1 MQILVNIIRGKS
13 YIFDVEASYTIE
25 MIKNLIEANTNI
37 PITQQRLFH
46 EILELKKNYYSLED
60 YKCSK
65 AFNFNVLLKPK
76 EQIVFINWI
85 NGKGFIVE
93 VELTDTI
100 KQLKMKIQKL
110 ENIPYS
116 QQKLFFNFDLLK
128 DDNLT
133 LNNYKI
139 KNESIVILDTDLNI
153 VFIIVQ
159 TLTGR
164 KLDFY
169 VELSITVENLKSL
182 INDREGI
189 PFDQQRLIFQGKQLE
204 DNRKLGDYG
213 ITYGS
218 TLNLVLRIRGG
229 GGENP
234 YLLSKEI
241 NIKFIKLTEEKSKNQ
256 ISFINNEL
264 TGLLRLCL
272 LKEISIILDLN
283 QIRKLPILISYIME
297 LLKKNFTM
305 IGYYTVETIKEV
317 LGKMNGCNIINI
329 SKFIND
335 SINQNE
341 LQMLKQLL
349 NKEDL
354 EYIIDIEKR
363 LLKYEKYMSLFVKDF
378 EERKKQSIF
387 EFAII
392 SFVVMEREDF
402 EIFEK
407 ERKNCPNRIDRILYH
422 GTSIEPIS
430 CILTGYFKKS
440 VNKCYQHGKGVY
452 FTDMLDYCWFYGGEK
467 DNRSNGNKIPK
478 LNEVF
483 TCIASSIYYD
493 QKGFRR
499 VKDYKYT
506 PKKNEINFA
515 YARADFSTIE
525 DNLDKNKFYGTE
537 YVIWDLEQI
546 CPFIGMKL
554 KRQEYCVIWRDNN
567 FSAKPV
573 YNNKFDEIFKKFLK
587 ERMKYIQQFAAHNI
601 YTCETTN
608 EALEIV
614 KRKKYNKIILIS
626 NVGSD
631 LGGKE
636 FIEQARKIIGNDV
649 ITLFLAYNIKH
660 LDWIKNYKNALFS
673 NEPNFY
679 EKYLACFSDEYD
691 DASKKDNLI
700 ELKEDMEN
708 HYKVNFNFNGQFLYY
723 PNFKGEGKFS
733 DLTFN

>member
-1 MQILVNIIRGKS
+1 M
-13 YIFDVEASYTIE
+13 
-25 MIKNLIEANTNI
+25 
-37 PITQQRLFH
+37 
-46 EILELKKNYYSLED
+46 
-60 YKCSK
+60 
-65 AFNFNVLLKPK
+65 
-76 EQIVFINWI
+76 
-85 NGKGFIVE
+85 
-93 VELTDTI
+93 
-100 KQLKMKIQKL
+100 
-110 ENIPYS
+110 
-116 QQKLFFNFDLLK
+116 
-128 DDNLT
+128 
-133 LNNYKI
+133 
-139 KNESIVILDTDLNI
+139 
-153 VFIIVQ
+153 
-159 TLTGR
+159 
-164 KLDFY
+164 
-169 VELSITVENLKSL
+169 
-182 INDREGI
+182 
-189 PFDQQRLIFQGKQLE
+189 
-204 DNRKLGDYG
+204 
-213 ITYGS
+213 
-218 TLNLVLRIRGG
+218 
-229 GGENP
+229 
-234 YLLSKEI
+234 
-241 NIKFIKLTEEKSKNQ
+241 
-256 ISFINNEL
+256 SF
-264 TGLLRLCL
+264 
-272 LKEISIILDLN
+272 
-283 QIRKLPILISYIME
+283 
-297 LLKKNFTM
+297 
-305 IGYYTVETIKEV
+305 
-317 LGKMNGCNIINI
+317 
-329 SKFIND
+329 
-335 SINQNE
+335 
-341 LQMLKQLL
+341 
-349 NKEDL
+349 
-354 EYIIDIEKR
+354 
-363 LLKYEKYMSLFVKDF
+363 FVKDF

-392 SFVVMEREDF
+392 SLVVMEREDF

-407 ERKNCPNRIDRILYH
+407 ERKNCPNRIDKILYH

-467 DNRSNGNKIPK
+467 DNRNNGNKIPK

-515 YARADFSTIE
+515 YAREDFSTIE
-525 DNLDKNKFYGTE
+525 DNPDINRFYGTE

-587 ERMKYIQQFAAHNI
+587 ERMKYIQQFAEHNI

-636 FIEQARKIIGNDV
+636 FIDQARKIIGNDV
-649 ITLFLAYNIKH
+649 ITLFLAYNIEH
-660 LDWIKNYKNALFS
+660 LNWIKNYKNSLFS

-679 EKYLACFSDEYD
+679 EKYLACFSDVYD
-691 DASKKDNLI
+691 DAYKKDKLI
-700 ELKEDMEN
+700 ELKEDMEK

-723 PNFKGEGKFS
+723 PNFKGEGRFS

>member
-1 MQILVNIIRGKS
+1 MFKGSLLQNYRKLEDYGIKFG
-13 YIFDVEASYTIE
+13 YTIE
-25 MIKNLIEANTNI
+25 
-37 PITQQRLFH
+37 
-46 EILELKKNYYSLED
+46 
-60 YKCSK
+60 
-65 AFNFNVLLKPK
+65 
-76 EQIVFINWI
+76 
-85 NGKGFIVE
+85 
-93 VELTDTI
+93 
-100 KQLKMKIQKL
+100 
-110 ENIPYS
+110 
-116 QQKLFFNFDLLK
+116 
-128 DDNLT
+128 
-133 LNNYKI
+133 
-139 KNESIVILDTDLNI
+139 
-153 VFIIVQ
+153 
-159 TLTGR
+159 
-164 KLDFY
+164 
-169 VELSITVENLKSL
+169 LKS
-182 INDREGI
+182 NC
-189 PFDQQRLIFQGKQLE
+189 
-204 DNRKLGDYG
+204 
-213 ITYGS
+213 S
-218 TLNLVLRIRGG
+218 GG
-229 GGENP
+229 GGNYP
-234 YLLSKEI
+234 LLKEI
-241 NIKFIKLTEEKSKNQ
+241 NIKFIKSKEEKSKNK

-272 LKEISIILDLN
+272 LKEISIKLDLN
-283 QIRKLPILISYIME
+283 KIKKLPPFTSYIIE
-297 LLKKNFTM
+297 LLKNNSTM
-305 IGYYTVETIKEV
+305 IEYNTVEIIKEV
-317 LGKMNGCNIINI
+317 LLKMEGCNIINI

-341 LQMLKQLL
+341 LKILKQLL
-349 NKEDL
+349 NKKDL

-363 LLKYEKYMSLFVKDF
+363 LLKYEKYMSFFVKDF

-392 SFVVMEREDF
+392 SLVVMEREDF

-515 YARADFSTIE
+515 YAREDFSTIE
-525 DNLDKNKFYGTE
+525 DNPDINRFYGTE

-587 ERMKYIQQFAAHNI
+587 ERMKYIQQFAEHNI

-636 FIEQARKIIGNDV
+636 FIDQARKIIGNDV
-649 ITLFLAYNIKH
+649 ITLFLAYNIEH
-660 LDWIKNYKNALFS
+660 LNWIKNYKNSLFS

-679 EKYLACFSDEYD
+679 EKYLACFSDMYD
-691 DASKKDNLI
+691 DAYKKDKLI
-700 ELKEDMEN
+700 ELKEDMEK

-723 PNFKGEGKFS
+723 PNFKGEGRFS